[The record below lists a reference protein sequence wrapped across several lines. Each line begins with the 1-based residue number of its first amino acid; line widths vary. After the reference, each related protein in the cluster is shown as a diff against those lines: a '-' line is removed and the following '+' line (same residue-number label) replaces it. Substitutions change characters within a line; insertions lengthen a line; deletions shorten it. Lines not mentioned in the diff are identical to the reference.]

1 MSSSISLCTIDF
13 EPVGKRVQ
21 VAQGTTLMDA
31 ARQAGVALSS
41 TCGGEGTCGRCRVV
55 VREGSVSEPGDADVH
70 FLSQLELFSGQ
81 RLACQTQAHSDVKVD
96 IPRASLATTQRL
108 QVTAASGE
116 VQVDAAVR
124 PYEVTVPP
132 PTLEDPRS
140 DLERVLAA
148 LESAHGI
155 RRLRTVPAVIRTLT
169 PLLRQHDWRV
179 TMFVRGAE
187 IVGCAAPGAR
197 PVGLA
202 VDLGTTKIAG
212 YLVDLVTGEEL
223 AAAGVANPQIGYGED
238 IISRLVY
245 ANRNP
250 GGDRVLA
257 QVVREALDDLVESL
271 SRTTG
276 VARHEIA
283 EACIVGNTAMT
294 HLLLQLPTDQMA
306 SSPFVAAS
314 GAAIEVAA
322 REIGLHLAA
331 DARVY
336 VPPCL
341 AGFVGADH
349 VAMIMASNLDRHDRI
364 ALGIDIGTNTE
375 IALSKP
381 GLPFVASL
389 SCASGPAFEG
399 AHIRHG
405 MRAATGAIE
414 RVRLVDSTVEVET
427 IGDAPA
433 VGICGSGIVD
443 IVAELRRGELINT
456 RGRMQNGRPNVRD
469 GPAGREFVL
478 VSGDSSGTGE
488 DIVVTQKDIDE
499 IQLAKAAV
507 QTGIEVLLEATQTKL
522 EDVDEIVVAGAFGTF
537 LNLESAVVIGL
548 LPRLPRERFRQV
560 GNAAGAGAKQA
571 LLSRR
576 ERRRATEV
584 ARQARYIELTVYPGF
599 NRRFAQALTLPLPGT
614 GG

>member
-1 MSSSISLCTIDF
+1 M
-13 EPVGKRVQ
+13 E
-21 VAQGTTLMDA
+21 A
-31 ARQAGVALSS
+31 ARLAGITLSS
-41 TCGGEGTCGRCRVV
+41 TCGGEGTCGRCRVGL
-55 VREGSVSEPGDADVH
+55 REGSLSEPGEADLH
-70 FLSQLELFSGQ
+70 FLSQLELLSGQ
-81 RLACQTQAHSDVKVD
+81 RLACQAQVQGDVKVD
-96 IPRASLATTQRL
+96 IPRASLATAQRL
-108 QVTAASGE
+108 QLESTSGE
-116 VQVDAAVR
+116 VQVDAVVR
-124 PYEVTVPP
+124 PFEVEVPP

-148 LESAHGI
+148 MESAHGI
-155 RRLRTVPAVIRTLT
+155 RRLRAAPAAIRTL
-169 PLLRQHDWRV
+169 PALLRASGWCA
-179 TMFVRGAE
+179 TTFVRGAE
-187 IVGCAAPGAR
+187 IVGFAPPGAR
-197 PVGLA
+197 TVGLA

-238 IISRLVY
+238 IVSRLVY
-245 ANRNP
+245 ATRNP
-250 GGDRVLA
+250 DGDRVLA
-257 QVVREALDDLVESL
+257 HVVRETLNDLVGSL
-271 SRTTG
+271 AGVGG
-276 VARHEIA
+276 VARHEIV

-294 HLLLQLPTDQMA
+294 HLLLQLPVAQLG

-314 GAAIEVAA
+314 ATAIEMPA
-322 REIGLHLAA
+322 REIGLHLAV

-336 VPPCL
+336 IPPCL

-349 VAMIMASNLDRHDRI
+349 VAMIMATNLDQRDRI
-364 ALGIDIGTNTE
+364 AIGIDIGTNTE

-381 GLPFVASL
+381 GIPFVASA

-414 RVRLVDSTVEVET
+414 RVRLVNSQIEVKT
-427 IGDAPA
+427 IDNAPA

-443 IVAELRRGELINT
+443 IVAELRRSELINT
-456 RGRMQNGRPNVRD
+456 RGRMQNGRPNMRA
-469 GPAGREFVL
+469 GPTGREVVL
-478 VSGDSSGTGE
+478 VPGDRSGTGE

-507 QTGIEVLLEATQTKL
+507 QTGIEVLLEATRTKL
-522 EDVDEIVVAGAFGTF
+522 EDVDEVLVAGAFGTF

-548 LPRLPRERFRQV
+548 LPRLSRERFHQV

-576 ERRRATEV
+576 ERRRATEI
-584 ARQARYIELTVYPGF
+584 AHQARYIELTVYPGF
-599 NRRFAQALTLPLPGT
+599 NRRFARALTLPLPPT